1 MNGAKE
7 PGEKE
12 WRAVHFFHLT
22 LLLSYILY
30 FLKTCIH
37 VQTVQNTSVFVAF
50 GKKDVFN
57 VIKPLKKKKNEKK
70 GNRRNEDETY
80 FFIEHSLFHHSRR
93 AASTFKNT
101 TCEKHRD
108 RVTIMTLRLTCSG
121 QRRHLRLPLLKSGIT
136 VQAMTAVEYI

>member
-57 VIKPLKKKKNEKK
+57 VIKPLKKKKMRKK
-70 GNRRNEDETY
+70 AIEGTKTRRTFLLNILYFIIRDEQQ
-80 FFIEHSLFHHSRR
+80 
-93 AASTFKNT
+93 A
-101 TCEKHRD
+101 
-108 RVTIMTLRLTCSG
+108 
-121 QRRHLRLPLLKSGIT
+121 LLKIQLARNIEIAS
-136 VQAMTAVEYI
+136 Q

>member
-12 WRAVHFFHLT
+12 WRAVDFFHLT
-22 LLLSYILY
+22 LLLSLY

-57 VIKPLKKKKNEKK
+57 VIKPLKKKMRKK
-70 GNRRNEDETY
+70 AIEGTKTRRTFLLNILYFIIRDEQ
-80 FFIEHSLFHHSRR
+80 R
-93 AASTFKNT
+93 A
-101 TCEKHRD
+101 
-108 RVTIMTLRLTCSG
+108 
-121 QRRHLRLPLLKSGIT
+121 LLKIQLARNIEIAS
-136 VQAMTAVEYI
+136 Q